1 MKPLKIV
8 FMGTPNFAAHILE
21 GIIPYVEVSLVVT
34 QPDTLIGRKRQL
46 TVSPVKEI
54 AQKYQLAIF
63 QPVHIKEQY
72 QEVIDAN
79 PDLIITAA
87 YGQFVPSALIDVIP
101 SMNVHGSL
109 LPLYRGGAPI
119 QKAIMDGQQETGIT
133 LIHMTKKMDAGNMI
147 SKRALS
153 ISRTD
158 TYSTLSKKMSQMGLD
173 MVIEVLKNYGKQLP
187 EGVPQDL
194 NQVTFAPILK
204 REDERLYFYYT
215 TTQFLNHMRALLD
228 HPVGHIMVSDMPIKI
243 YDAIK
248 SDIIAS
254 GVPGEVILT
263 KGKLVIMCADGPIE
277 LKVIQLPGKQ
287 KMDVKSFLN
296 GQHILKEKQ
305 VLI

>member
-34 QPDTLIGRKRQL
+34 QPDTLVGRKRQL

-54 AQKYQLAIF
+54 ALKYQLPIF

-72 QEVIDAN
+72 QEVIDTN

-87 YGQFVPSALIDVIP
+87 YGQFVPSSIIDTIP

-109 LPLYRGGAPI
+109 LPMYRGGAPI
-119 QKAIMDGQQETGIT
+119 QKAIMDGQTETGIT

-147 SKRALS
+147 SKRSLP
-153 ISRTD
+153 IELTD
-158 TYSTLSKKMSQMGLD
+158 TYSTLSKKMSQIGLE
-173 MVIEVLKNYGKQLP
+173 MVIETLKNNGKHLP
-187 EGVPQDL
+187 EGIPQDL
-194 NQVTFAPILK
+194 SQVTFSPILK
-204 REDERLYFYYT
+204 REDERLYFHYT
-215 TTQFLNHMRALLD
+215 TSKFINHMRALLD
-228 HPVGHIMVSDMPIKI
+228 HPVGHIMVSEMPIKI
-243 YDAIK
+243 YDAVK

-254 GVPGEVILT
+254 GVPGEVIQA
-263 KGKLVIMCADGPIE
+263 KGKLIIMCADGPIE

-296 GQHILKEKQ
+296 GQHIIKEKQ